1 MNREQKLVAYSLSAS
16 VFLVLNNTSRAQAIY
31 IDIDPDTV
39 IQIDQHYYLN
49 FDNTNELIDIVFS
62 NLAFTTYYEDNYV
75 WRISV
80 NPINNIVAAT
90 MHYDYPGYL
99 YLPYALSPGVLIDT
113 NLLFYQGGH
122 LKMAYRTGN
131 GPSDVSFTA
140 EGGFWYPEKLDHYVG
155 IRFADSLMCNHYG
168 WIRCDVT
175 DSGTVLTIKDYA
187 FEMKCDVGIIAGDT
201 IGDTTHVN
209 IDDNF
214 SGNLDAAIYTFN
226 NELFIITNSLE
237 HNYTVHIRNLAGVV
251 LLSNNF
257 TSQKTNINLESFAS
271 GIYFVEVADGNNF
284 TVRKIVIS
292 K

>member
-1 MNREQKLVAYSLSAS
+1 MTQEKKLCAYSLSAS
-16 VFLVLNNTSRAQAIY
+16 VFLLTSNSIQSQAIY
-31 IDIDPDTV
+31 HDIEPDTV
-39 IQIDQHYYLN
+39 IDINNHYYLN
-49 FDNTNELIDIVFS
+49 LEITDEIIDFAFS
-62 NLAFTTYYEDNYV
+62 NKAGSTYFGENYV
-75 WRISV
+75 WYISV
-80 NPINNIVAAT
+80 NPINNFIAAT
-90 MHYDYPGYL
+90 MHYDYPGYI
-99 YLPYALSPGVLIDT
+99 YLPYALGSGDFIDN
-113 NLLFYQGGH
+113 NLLFYMEGK
-122 LKMAYRTGN
+122 LKMAYRTVN
-131 GPSDVSFTA
+131 GPPGISFTA

-209 IDDNF
+209 IEDNF

-226 NELFIITNSLE
+226 NELFIITNSLQN
-237 HNYTVHIRNLAGVV
+237 NYTLHIRNLAGTV

-271 GIYFVEVADGNNF
+271 GVYFVEVADGNNH
-284 TVRKIVIS
+284 TVRKIVIN